1 MYNKGMPVR
10 VDNIEEMVYTMSCLR
25 TCPETRKC
33 VFVPGIHSTKYMYG
47 TFPATLYNMNK

>member
-25 TCPETRKC
+25 TCPETRKY
-33 VFVPGIHSTKYMYG
+33 VFVPSVYATKYG